1 MAPRKGAPVG
11 NGPKNN
17 IDRPKGRKGY
27 TMKKPNNVA
36 KSTKETKDATAPA
49 FKVDSFAVSRAK
61 CWDNGGVTFDL
72 EVNGIKVYG
81 CRVAEGKNG
90 DFISFPSRKGTDGKY
105 YNHVYI
111 PLGEDD
117 QKAILEAVEA
127 AING

>member
-1 MAPRKGAPVG
+1 M
-11 NGPKNN
+11 N
-17 IDRPKGRKGY
+17 
-27 TMKKPNNVA
+27 KPNTKA
-36 KSTKETKDATAPA
+36 TKETKATKDAKAPE

-61 CWDNGGVTFDL
+61 CWENGGVTFDL

-81 CRVAEGKNG
+81 CRVVESKNG
-90 DFISFPSRKGTDGKY
+90 DFISWPSRKGSDDKY

-111 PLGEDD
+111 PLSEDD